1 LTWLSGS
8 LFSTPATVRLAI
20 TPATAL
26 AVTIH
31 ELGHGVHHGVAHA
44 AAGLERAAVVVAM
57 GLVVAFAAWLC
68 LRVRRERLVRV
79 LGVMLIAAAI
89 GGPAAWPWYL
99 IWGVALLAAD
109 PLAQRSVWV
118 ELAVSVPVFA
128 VMAGGQV
135 AVPLPD
141 AYQVTII
148 YLAAAVGA
156 AVVYGRRRSGV
167 LRPQPL
173 SGRGPVARPRAAAG
187 SEAT

>member
-1 LTWLSGS
+1 MSWLSGS

-31 ELGHGVHHGVAHA
+31 ELGHGVHRGVAYA
-44 AAGLERAAVVVAM
+44 AAGLERAAVEVAM
-57 GLVVAFAAWLC
+57 GFVVAFAAWLC
-68 LRVRRERLVRV
+68 LRVRRDRLVRV

-109 PLAQRSVWV
+109 PLAQRSAWL

-135 AVPLPD
+135 AVSLPD
-141 AYQVTII
+141 AYQLAGI
-148 YLAAAVGA
+148 YLIVAVGA
-156 AVVYGRRRSGV
+156 AVAYGRRRTGA

-173 SGRGPVARPRAAAG
+173 PGLAPVARPPAAAR